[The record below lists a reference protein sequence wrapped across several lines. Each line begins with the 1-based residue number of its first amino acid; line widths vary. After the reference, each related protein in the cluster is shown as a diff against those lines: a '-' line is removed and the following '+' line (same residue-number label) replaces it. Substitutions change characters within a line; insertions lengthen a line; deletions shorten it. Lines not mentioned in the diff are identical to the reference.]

1 MINCIIVEDEPLAQV
16 RLQDYIKK
24 LPSLNL
30 LETFDNGMDAL
41 LYLKSNEVDLVFLD
55 INIGELSGI
64 QFLEATDIKSSVI
77 LTTAFHEY
85 ALKAYDLKVIDYL
98 LKPYTF
104 ERFFQAIERVEDIV
118 KRNDAGK
125 SKSYIF
131 VKTEYRLEK
140 IPFSEILYIEGMRDY
155 RRIHTIHKK
164 IMTLQTFKDFE
175 LQIPSSIICRV
186 HKSFMVSIDK
196 IEAIEKDK
204 IKIQEKIIPISEMY
218 KKDFFKLIQ

>member
-30 LETFDNGMDAL
+30 LETFDNGIDAL
-41 LYLKSNEVDLVFLD
+41 IYLKSNEVDLLFLD
-55 INIGELSGI
+55 VNIGELSGI
-64 QFLEATDIKSSVI
+64 QLLEAADIKSSVI

-104 ERFFQAIERVEDIV
+104 ERFFQAIERVEDIE
-118 KRNDAGK
+118 KRKDAGK
-125 SKSYIF
+125 NKSFIF

-140 IPFSEILYIEGMRDY
+140 IHFSEILYIEGMRDY
-155 RRIHTIHKK
+155 RRIHTIHKR
-164 IMTLQTFKDFE
+164 IMT
-175 LQIPSSIICRV
+175 
-186 HKSFMVSIDK
+186 
-196 IEAIEKDK
+196 
-204 IKIQEKIIPISEMY
+204 
-218 KKDFFKLIQ
+218 